1 MATHEPPL
9 PTLLPGEEIVRV
21 EQTGRRALR
30 NVPTDMS
37 ALLRLAQVE
46 QPGQVGGFGPL
57 LASIALKGR
66 GNDPEFH
73 RYETIFGRD
82 SLRAA
87 MDLVEEFPILA
98 HTTLVKLAETQGVA
112 TDNAREE
119 EPGRIAHEI
128 RDPTTDPIAQ
138 KLTAERG
145 WGWPYYGSVDA
156 TPEFIRTLAAYCRS
170 THEGFAFLKHTYVG
184 RDNVLH
190 TMRDAFE
197 AATGWIERR
206 LDANREGLL
215 EFKHMSP
222 GGLENQAWKDS
233 WDAYF
238 HRDGKI
244 ANHRYGIASVEVQR
258 VAYDALCDAA
268 DICKRLGEKGRAREL
283 RHRAALL
290 YIAIMDLF
298 WTDEHGGYFVL
309 GMDRDG
315 RGRLRQLK
323 VRASN
328 MGHLLH
334 SRLLAGSEPE
344 IMRRREAVITQLFS
358 PDMLCL
364 NGIRTLASDEVR
376 YRPGAYHDGSVWIW
390 DNYMVTSGLATLGYH
405 GLARHINNKL
415 LEDVTATKRFPEYLR
430 GDDDPR
436 YRLNTRLVEVMDHTN
451 KRTNLLEQPPQDV
464 QAWSVAAILALKIHH
479 AQEMK
484 RTTDERKLAFENQI
498 LAAVRI
504 REKPLRRR
512 QRRTPAVR
520 RKIVL

>member
-21 EQTGRRALR
+21 EQTSRHAPR
-30 NVPTDMS
+30 NVPTGMD
-37 ALLRLAQVE
+37 ALLRLAQADR
-46 QPGQVGGFGPL
+46 PGRIGDFGPL

-66 GNDPEFH
+66 GSNPEFH

-87 MDLVEEFPILA
+87 IDLVEDFPVLA
-98 HTTLVKLAETQGVA
+98 HATLVKMAETQGVTTDA
-112 TDNAREE
+112 TREE

-128 RDPTTDPIAQ
+128 RDPATDPIAQ
-138 KLTAERG
+138 HLTAERG

-190 TMRDAFE
+190 TMREAFE
-197 AATGWIERR
+197 AAAGWIGHR

-215 EFKHMSP
+215 EFKHASP

-238 HRDGKI
+238 HCDGKI
-244 ANHRYGIASVEVQR
+244 ANHHYGIASVEVQR

-268 DICKRLGEKGRAREL
+268 DIYKRLGEKSRAREL

-290 YIAIMDLF
+290 YAAIMDLF

-309 GMDRDG
+309 GTDRDS

-334 SRLLAGSEPE
+334 SRLLAGAEPE
-344 IMRRREAVITQLFS
+344 VRRRREAVITQLFS

-390 DNYMVTSGLATLGYH
+390 DNYMIASGLATLGYH

-415 LEDVTATKRFPEYLR
+415 LEDVTVTRRFPEYLR
-430 GDDDPR
+430 GDNDPG
-436 YRLNTRLVEVMDHTN
+436 YRLNTRIVEVMDQTN

-479 AQEMK
+479 AQGMR
-484 RTTDERKLAFENQI
+484 RTTDERKLAFEDQI
-498 LAAVRI
+498 LAAVR
-504 REKPLRRR
+504 RQEKPLRR